1 MAIPAPVRAT
11 ERQPTRWRLTVDDY
25 VWLHEAGRMPDDV
38 RTELLDGEIFVMA
51 PTGPL
56 HISATM
62 VLHQRLVVAA
72 HDRALVLC
80 QADLT
85 LDERT
90 LVLPDIALLRPEP
103 STYAT
108 RKPVASDAL
117 LVVEVAQSSLAY
129 DRRRKLP
136 LYARAG
142 VPEVWIAAIDEQ
154 VLEVHRAPTG
164 GRYEVRAE
172 RRPGDTVAPEALPD
186 IVLDV
191 EELLRSRYRGG

>member
-11 ERQPTRWRLTVDDY
+11 ERQPTRWRLSVEDY
-25 VWLHEAGRMPDDV
+25 IWLHDAGRMPDDV

-62 VLHQRLVVAA
+62 VLHHRLVVALL
-72 HDRALVLC
+72 DRAHVLC

-85 LDERT
+85 LDEHT
-90 LVLPDIALLRPEP
+90 LVLPDIAVLKPEP
-103 STYAT
+103 SVYAT

-142 VPEVWIAAIDEQ
+142 IPEVWIEALDEQ

-164 GRYEVRAE
+164 GRYAE
-172 RRPGDTVAPEALPD
+172 REQRRPGDAVSPTALVD
-186 IVLDV
+186 VVLDV
-191 EELLRSRYRGG
+191 GELLRSRFVGG